1 METLKSGGIDIE
13 KKVKCWQKKVRCW
26 QILGC
31 TKKECP
37 AYEKE
42 DIKCW
47 LIAGTY
53 CWGDIQG
60 NFLDKIELCLKC
72 DVLMLNLDAFSMKE
86 TLSVINK
93 QFKEYRS
100 IVQERDKEVESIGL
114 ELAIGLSEVFEAL
127 KGISS
132 GDPTVRISEESKI
145 DLISKL
151 KQMVNKTAKEIG
163 EIVNLSHEF
172 AIVLAEHF
180 DVLHRVA
187 KGDLDAR
194 VIGGS
199 QIELLESLKN
209 VTNETIENI
218 STEIKKRIKAEEA
231 LHESEERYRTIFEN
245 TGTPTVIIREDMII
259 FMSNKEFEKFSGYS
273 KNDIERKKSFL
284 EFILKDDINKF
295 SEFTNVH
302 ATSSRHE
309 PTYCELRSVNRKGQ
323 IKDVIAV
330 VSSIPVTKMKV
341 ISFVELTQRR
351 YQEMEAI
358 ATLSTALRS
367 STTRADMLPII
378 VDQIMEL
385 LKPDGTALALREPVS
400 GEIVIEIARGKW
412 SNWIGVRLRS
422 GEGIS
427 SHVIDT
433 GSPYLNNN
441 IFEDGRFARPELI
454 SDLQCVAC
462 VPLIAQ
468 GQTIGVIWIGR
479 KSIIADYEV
488 RLLTAI
494 SEIAANAIH
503 RATLHE
509 QTEQRLQRL
518 SALHAIDMA
527 ISSSLD
533 LRVTL
538 NILLEH
544 VITQLNTDAA
554 TVLLLNPY
562 TQTLECAASRGFR
575 SRAIRQTRLRL
586 GEGHAGR
593 AALERRIVSIPNVL
607 ETDDPCVRSQI
618 LAGEIFIAHHAVPLV
633 AKGQV
638 KGVLEV
644 FHRSQLNPD
653 PEWLD
658 FFEALAAQAAIAI
671 DNASLFDELQRSHIE
686 LSMAYDRTLEGW
698 SRALEIRDKETEG
711 HTIRVT
717 EMTVLLAR
725 VMGVGDVD
733 LVHIKRGA
741 ILHDIGKM
749 AIPDSILLKKG
760 PLTYEEFKIMR
771 RHPEYAYEMLLPI
784 HFLRPAINIPY
795 CHHER
800 WDGKGYPRGLKGEQ
814 IPLEARIFAIVDV
827 WDAMRSQRPYRVPL
841 SEKETIDYIKEQSG
855 KHFDPKVVEAFFKMI
870 KMTK

>member
-1 METLKSGGIDIE
+1 METLKNGGIDIE
-13 KKVKCWQKKVRCW
+13 KKVKCWQKKIKCW
-26 QILGC
+26 QLLGC

-37 AYEKE
+37 VYKREE
-42 DIKCW
+42 VKCW
-47 LIAGTY
+47 LTTGTY
-53 CWGDIQG
+53 CMDGIQG

-72 DVLMLNLDAFSMKE
+72 DVLMLNLDAFSMRE
-86 TLSVINK
+86 TLDVIDR
-93 QFKEYRS
+93 QFKEYRE
-100 IVQERDKEVESIGL
+100 IVQKRDEEAERIGL

-127 KGISS
+127 KGISA
-132 GDPTVRISEESKI
+132 GDPTVRVSEKSKI

-151 KQMVNKTAKEIG
+151 KQMVNKTAEEIG

-194 VIGGS
+194 VMGIS

-218 STEIKKRIKAEEA
+218 STEIRRRLTAEKA
-231 LHESEERYRTIFEN
+231 LYESEKRYRTIFEN
-245 TGTPTVIIREDMII
+245 TGTPTVIIHEDMMIS
-259 FMSNKEFEKFSGYS
+259 MSNREFEKFSGYLR
-273 KNDIERKKSFL
+273 DEIEYKKSFL
-284 EFILKDDINKF
+284 EFIVKDDIGKF
-295 SEFTNVH
+295 VEFSDLITKSAN
-302 ATSSRHE
+302 HE
-309 PTYCELRSVNRKGQ
+309 PAYCELRTINRKGE
-323 IKDVIAV
+323 IRDVIAV
-330 VSSIPVTKMKV
+330 VSLIPDTRMKV
-341 ISFVELTQRR
+341 ASFVEITQRR

-358 ATLSTALRS
+358 ATLSTALRC
-367 STTRADMLPII
+367 STTRSDMLPII
-378 VDQIMEL
+378 VEQIMEL
-385 LKPDGTALALREPVS
+385 LKPEGTTLALREPVS
-400 GEIVIEIARGKW
+400 GDIVIEIGRGKW
-412 SNWIGVRLRS
+412 SDWKGVRLSS

-427 SHVIDT
+427 SLVINS
-433 GSPYLNNN
+433 GSPYVNNN
-441 IFEDGRFARPELI
+441 IFKDKRFARPELI
-454 SDLQCVAC
+454 GDLQCVAC

-479 KSIIADYEV
+479 KSVIADYEV

-554 TVLLLNPY
+554 TVLLLNPFS
-562 TQTLECAASRGFR
+562 QTLECAASRGFR
-575 SRAIRQTRLRL
+575 SRSIKQTRLRL

-593 AALERRIVSIPNVL
+593 AALERRIISIPNVL
-607 ETDDPCVRSQI
+607 ESDDPCARSQI
-618 LAGEIFIAHHAVPLV
+618 LAGELFIAHHAVPLI

-644 FHRSQLNPD
+644 FHRSQLIPD
-653 PEWLD
+653 PEWLE

-671 DNASLFDELQRSHIE
+671 DNASLFDELQRSNIE
-686 LSMAYDRTLEGW
+686 LSMAYDTTLEGW
-698 SRALEIRDKETEG
+698 SRALEIRDKETKG
-711 HTIRVT
+711 HTSRVT
-717 EMTVLLAR
+717 EMTVHLAR
-725 VMGVGDVD
+725 SMGVSESEI
-733 LVHIKRGA
+733 VHIRRGA

-749 AIPDSILLKKG
+749 AIPDNILLKNG

-771 RHPEYAYEMLLPI
+771 LHPEYAYEMLLPI
-784 HFLRPAINIPY
+784 HFLRSAINIPY

-800 WDGKGYPRGLKGEQ
+800 WDGKGYPRGLKGEE

-827 WDAMRSQRPYRVPL
+827 WDAMRSQRPYRLPL
-841 SEKETIDYIKEQSG
+841 SEKETINYIKEQSG
-855 KHFDPKVVEAFFKMI
+855 KHFDPKVVETFLKMI
-870 KMTK
+870 K

>member
-1 METLKSGGIDIE
+1 MENLKNGGIDIE
-13 KKVKCWQKKVRCW
+13 KKVKCWQKKIRCW
-26 QILGC
+26 QLLGC

-37 AYEKE
+37 VYKRE
-42 DIKCW
+42 DVKCW
-47 LIAGTY
+47 LTTGTY
-53 CWGDIQG
+53 CMDGIQG

-72 DVLMLNLDAFSMKE
+72 DVLMLNLDVFSMRE
-86 TLSVINK
+86 TLDVIDL
-93 QFKEYRS
+93 QFKEYRE
-100 IVQERDKEVESIGL
+100 IVQKRDEEIERIGL
-114 ELAIGLSEVFEAL
+114 ELAMGLSEVLEAL
-127 KGISS
+127 KGISA
-132 GDPTVRISEESKI
+132 GDPTVRVSEKSEI

-151 KQMVNKTAKEIG
+151 KHMLNNTAQEIG

-187 KGDLDAR
+187 KGDLNAR
-194 VIGGS
+194 VMGSS

-218 STEIKKRIKAEEA
+218 STEIKRRITAEKA
-231 LHESEERYRTIFEN
+231 LHDSEKRYRTIFEN
-245 TGTPTVIIREDMII
+245 TGTPTVIIDEDMMIS
-259 FMSNKEFEKFSGYS
+259 MSNREFEKFSGYLR
-273 KNDIERKKSFL
+273 DEIEYKKSFL
-284 EFILKDDINKF
+284 EFIIKDDIRKF
-295 SEFTNVH
+295 VEFSDSLTKS
-302 ATSSRHE
+302 TDHE
-309 PTYCELRSVNRKGQ
+309 PAYCELRTINRKGE
-323 IKDVIAV
+323 IRDIIVV
-330 VSSIPVTKMKV
+330 VSLIPDTKMKV
-341 ISFVELTQRR
+341 ASFVEITQRR

-367 STTRADMLPII
+367 STTRSDMLPII
-378 VDQIMEL
+378 VDQIMEV
-385 LKPDGTALALREPVS
+385 LKPDGTTLALREPVS
-400 GEIVIEIARGKW
+400 GDIVIEIGRGKW
-412 SNWIGVRLRS
+412 SNWEGVRLSS

-427 SHVIDT
+427 SVVINS
-433 GSPYLNNN
+433 GSPYVNNN
-441 IFEDGRFARPELI
+441 IFKDKRFARPELI
-454 SDLQCVAC
+454 GDLQCVAC

-468 GQTIGVIWIGR
+468 GQTIGAIWMGR
-479 KSIIADYEV
+479 KSVIADYEV

-533 LRVTL
+533 VRVTL

-554 TVLLLNPY
+554 TVLLLNPFS
-562 TQTLECAASRGFR
+562 QTLECAASRGFR
-575 SRAIRQTRLRL
+575 SRSIKQTRLKL

-593 AALERRIVSIPNVL
+593 AALERRIISIPNVL
-607 ETDDPCVRSQI
+607 ESDDPCVRSQI
-618 LAGEIFIAHHAVPLV
+618 LAGEVFIAHHAVPLI

-644 FHRSQLNPD
+644 FHRSQLIPD
-653 PEWLD
+653 PEWLE

-671 DNASLFDELQRSHIE
+671 DNASLFDELQRSNVE
-686 LSMAYDRTLEGW
+686 LSMAYDTTLEGW
-698 SRALEIRDKETEG
+698 SRALEIRDKETKG
-711 HTIRVT
+711 HTSRVT
-717 EMTVLLAR
+717 EMTVQLAR
-725 VMGVGDVD
+725 AMGVRESEI
-733 LVHIKRGA
+733 VHIRRGA
-741 ILHDIGKM
+741 ILHDIGKL
-749 AIPDSILLKKG
+749 AIPDNILLKNG

-784 HFLRPAINIPY
+784 HFLRQAINIPY

-800 WDGKGYPRGLKGEQ
+800 WDGKGYPRGLKGEE

-827 WDAMRSQRPYRVPL
+827 WDAMRSQRPYRPPL
-841 SEKETIDYIKEQSG
+841 SEKETINYIEEQSG
-855 KHFDPKVVEAFFKMI
+855 KHFDPKVVGTFLKMI
-870 KMTK
+870 K